1 MIRLAYPYALFGLLF
16 LPLLWA
22 LQRRQ
27 QPSAIS
33 FPAIQELAALPP
45 SMMTRL
51 RRRLPWLRVV
61 VVILVVVA
69 LARPQQGLQVTKLY
83 SEGIAIAMVV
93 DISGSMRALDLPL
106 NGQQQNRLEVVK
118 HTFRHFVH
126 GGNAGLSGRGGDLI
140 GMVTF
145 ARYAD
150 SISPLTLDH
159 DTLLALLDQV
169 QIVSLT
175 EEDGTAIGEAIA
187 LGIERLRDAKATS
200 KVMILLTDGANNAGA
215 TEPIEAAKIAQ
226 AMGIKIYTIGTGT
239 RGVAPVPVRTDDGHT
254 VLRHMRV
261 FIDEDTLTNIAK
273 TTGGRYFRA
282 TDTSALQEIYG
293 EINRLE
299 KSANVLEYYQEHAE
313 RFAWFLLPALGLL
326 LIEMLLMNT
335 RLRTIP

>member
-1 MIRLAYPYALFGLLF
+1 MMRLAYPYALLGLLL
-16 LPLLWA
+16 LPGLLV

-51 RRRLPWLRVV
+51 RRLLPWLRAVV
-61 VVILVVVA
+61 LILVMVA

-83 SEGIAIAMVV
+83 SEGIAIVAVV
-93 DISGSMRALDLPL
+93 DISGSMRALDLTL

-118 HTFRHFVH
+118 HTFRHFVR
-126 GGNAGLSGRGGDLI
+126 GGNAELRGRGGDMI

-200 KVMILLTDGANNAGA
+200 KVMILLTDGANNAGE

-239 RGVAPVPVRTDDGHT
+239 RGVAPVPVRTADGHT
-254 VLRHMRV
+254 VLQRMRV
-261 FIDEDTLTNIAK
+261 FIDERTLTDIAK

-282 TDTSALQEIYG
+282 TDTHALQEIYG

-299 KSANVLEYYQEHAE
+299 KSANVLEHYQQYAE
-313 RFAWFLLPALGLL
+313 RFSWFLLPALGLL
-326 LIEMLLMNT
+326 LIELLLINT

>member
-1 MIRLAYPYALFGLLF
+1 
-16 LPLLWA
+16 
-22 LQRRQ
+22 
-27 QPSAIS
+27 
-33 FPAIQELAALPP
+33 
-45 SMMTRL
+45 
-51 RRRLPWLRVV
+51 
-61 VVILVVVA
+61 
-69 LARPQQGLQVTKLY
+69 
-83 SEGIAIAMVV
+83 
-93 DISGSMRALDLPL
+93 
-106 NGQQQNRLEVVK
+106 
-118 HTFRHFVH
+118 VH

-239 RGVAPVPVRTDDGHT
+239 RGVAPVPVRTDDGHA

-282 TDTSALQEIYG
+282 TDTSALQAIYG

-326 LIEMLLMNT
+326 LIEILLMNT

>member
-1 MIRLAYPYALFGLLF
+1 MIRLAYPYALLGLLL
-16 LPLLWA
+16 LPLLLA

-27 QPSAIS
+27 RPSAIS

-51 RRRLPWLRVV
+51 RRLLPWLRVV
-61 VVILVVVA
+61 VLILAVVA
-69 LARPQQGLQVTKLY
+69 LARPQQGLQVTKFY
-83 SEGIAIAMVV
+83 SEGIAIVMVV
-93 DISGSMRALDLPL
+93 DISGSMRALDLTL
-106 NGQQQNRLEVVK
+106 NGQQQDRLEVVK
-118 HTFRHFVH
+118 HTFRHFVS
-126 GGNAGLSGRGGDLI
+126 GGNAGLSGRDGDMI

-169 QIVSLT
+169 QIVSLP

-200 KVMILLTDGANNAGA
+200 KVMILLTDGANNAGE
-215 TEPIEAAKIAQ
+215 TEPLEAAKIAH

-239 RGVAPVPVRTDDGHT
+239 RGVAPVPVRTDDGRT
-254 VLRHMRV
+254 VLQRMRV
-261 FIDEDTLTNIAK
+261 FIDERTLTDIAK

-282 TDTSALQEIYG
+282 TDTRALQEIYG

-299 KSANVLEYYQEHAE
+299 KSANVLEYYQQYAE
-313 RFAWFLLPALGLL
+313 RFTWFLLPALGLL
-326 LIEMLLMNT
+326 LIEMLLLNT

>member
-1 MIRLAYPYALFGLLF
+1 MIRLAYPYALLGLLL
-16 LPLLWA
+16 LPLLLA
-22 LQRRQ
+22 LRRRQ

-51 RRRLPWLRVV
+51 RRLLPWMRAVV
-61 VVILVVVA
+61 LILIVVA

-83 SEGIAIAMVV
+83 SEGIAIAVVV
-93 DISGSMRALDLPL
+93 DISGSMRALDLTL

-118 HTFRHFVH
+118 HTFRHFVR
-126 GGNAGLSGRGGDLI
+126 GDNAELSGRGGDRI

-187 LGIERLRDAKATS
+187 LGIERLRDAKSTS
-200 KVMILLTDGANNAGA
+200 KVMILLTDGANNAGE

-239 RGVAPVPVRTDDGHT
+239 RGVAPVPVRTADGHT
-254 VLRHMRV
+254 VLQRMRV
-261 FIDEDTLTNIAK
+261 FIDEHTLTDIAK

-282 TDTSALQEIYG
+282 TDTRALQEIYG

-299 KSANVLEYYQEHAE
+299 KSANVLEHYQQYAE
-313 RFAWFLLPALGLL
+313 RFTWFLLPALGLL
-326 LIEMLLMNT
+326 LIELLLINT

>member
-1 MIRLAYPYALFGLLF
+1 MIRLAYPYALLGLLL
-16 LPLLWA
+16 LPLCLA
-22 LQRRQ
+22 FQRRQ

-51 RRRLPWLRVV
+51 RRLLPWMRAIVL
-61 VVILVVVA
+61 ILVVVA

-83 SEGIAIAMVV
+83 SEGIAIAVVV
-93 DISGSMRALDLPL
+93 DISGSMRALDLTL

-118 HTFRHFVH
+118 HTFRHFVR
-126 GGNAGLSGRGGDLI
+126 GGNAELSGRGGDMI

-187 LGIERLRDAKATS
+187 LGIERLRDAKSTS
-200 KVMILLTDGANNAGA
+200 KVMILLTDGANNAGE
-215 TEPIEAAKIAQ
+215 TEPVEAAKIAQ

-239 RGVAPVPVRTDDGHT
+239 RGVAPVPVRTADGHT
-254 VLRHMRV
+254 VLQRMRV
-261 FIDEDTLTNIAK
+261 FIDERTLTDIAK

-299 KSANVLEYYQEHAE
+299 KSANVLEHYQQYAE

-326 LIEMLLMNT
+326 LIELLLINT

>member
-1 MIRLAYPYALFGLLF
+1 MMRLAYPYALLGLLL
-16 LPLLWA
+16 LPLLLA
-22 LQRRQ
+22 YQRRQ
-27 QPSAIS
+27 QPAAIS
-33 FPAIQELAALPP
+33 FPDTQELAALPP

-51 RRRLPWLRVV
+51 RRLLPWLRAVAL
-61 VVILVVVA
+61 ILIVVA

-83 SEGIAIAMVV
+83 SEGIAIVMVV

-118 HTFRHFVH
+118 HTFRHFVQ
-126 GGNAGLSGRGGDLI
+126 GGNAELSGRGGDMI

-169 QIVSLT
+169 QIVTLT

-187 LGIERLRDAKATS
+187 LGIERLRDAKSTS
-200 KVMILLTDGANNAGA
+200 KVMILLTDGANNAGD
-215 TEPIEAAKIAQ
+215 TDPLEAAKIAK
-226 AMGIKIYTIGTGT
+226 AMGIKIYAIGTGS
-239 RGVAPVPVRTDDGHT
+239 RGVAPVPVRTEDGRT
-254 VLRHMRV
+254 VLRRMRV
-261 FIDEDTLTNIAK
+261 FIDERTLTDIAK
-273 TTGGRYFRA
+273 ATGGRYFRA

-299 KSANVLEYYQEHAE
+299 KSANVLEHYQQYAE

>member
-1 MIRLAYPYALFGLLF
+1 MIRLAYPYALLGLLL
-16 LPLLWA
+16 LPLLLA
-22 LQRRQ
+22 LKRRQ

-51 RRRLPWLRVV
+51 RRLLPWMRAVV
-61 VVILVVVA
+61 LILIVVA

-83 SEGIAIAMVV
+83 SEGIAIAVVV
-93 DISGSMRALDLPL
+93 DISGSMRALDLTL

-118 HTFRHFVH
+118 HTFRHFVR
-126 GGNAGLSGRGGDLI
+126 GDNAELSGRGGDRI

-187 LGIERLRDAKATS
+187 LGIERLRDAKSTS
-200 KVMILLTDGANNAGA
+200 KVMILLTDGANNAGE

-239 RGVAPVPVRTDDGHT
+239 RGVAPVPVRTADGHT
-254 VLRHMRV
+254 VLQRMRV
-261 FIDEDTLTNIAK
+261 FIDEHTLTDIAK

-282 TDTSALQEIYG
+282 TDTRALQEIYG

-299 KSANVLEYYQEHAE
+299 KSANVLEHYQQYAE
-313 RFAWFLLPALGLL
+313 RFTWFLLPALGLL
-326 LIEMLLMNT
+326 LIELLLINT

>member
-1 MIRLAYPYALFGLLF
+1 
-16 LPLLWA
+16 

-33 FPAIQELAALPP
+33 FPATQELAALPP
-45 SMMTRL
+45 SMMMRL
-51 RRRLPWLRVV
+51 RRRLPWLRIV

-326 LIEMLLMNT
+326 LIEILLMNT